1 MMNALILSDNNDFKR
16 ALKEKLSDYHTLIS
30 EYEHKEISFL
40 AVDLTGYAQV
50 DFINWNSAK
59 KHTVNF
65 LFDKLKTFLP
75 IIKRQEWGSIIV
87 LLPDSENIFLSIAVS
102 AAEGMLKSIA
112 CELAPENVILNV
124 LKIKGS
130 NPEKSAELAKFFSDS
145 RAYLTAQVLCADLT
159 RLPDKLNIQ
168 TVSNPVALVTGS
180 GQGIG
185 LAIARELSNL
195 GYRVCANDIKFSDEV
210 LSEIKEKNW
219 LNAYGDISAKE
230 NIDNMTDDICNRYG
244 RLDVLVANAAYMNMI
259 PFADV
264 DKKDFEKHISVN
276 VEGHLNILTRTVELM
291 KKQRCGRIILFS
303 SMFGVEGWKN
313 ASAYSA
319 TKRAMIGACE
329 VLSEKLK
336 KYNISVCAIAPGII
350 DTPQLQADADDLG
363 VTREEMIKIYEKD
376 IPLGRA
382 GKPEDVAYLAGF
394 LAGENA
400 LALSGSVIQANGG
413 ESRSSF

>member
-1 MMNALILSDNNDFKR
+1 MMNALILSDNKDFK
-16 ALKEKLSDYHTLIS
+16 ATLKEKLTNYYTLIS

-40 AVDLTGYAQV
+40 TVDLTEFALI
-50 DFINWNSAK
+50 DFKSWKSAK
-59 KHTVNF
+59 EHIVDF

-75 IIKRQEWGSIIV
+75 VIKRHVWGSIIV
-87 LLPDSENIFLSIAVS
+87 LLPDSENIFLNIAVS

-124 LKIKGS
+124 IKIKGFD
-130 NPEKSAELAKFFSDS
+130 PEKTAELAKFFSDS

-159 RLPDKLNIQ
+159 RIPDKLNIQ
-168 TVSNPVALVTGS
+168 TVSDPVALVTGS

-185 LAIARELSNL
+185 LAISRGLSNL

-210 LSEIKEKNW
+210 LSEIEEKNW
-219 LNAYGDISAKE
+219 LNAHGDISIKE
-230 NIDNMTDDICNRYG
+230 NTDDMISNIRNRYG
-244 RLDVLVANAAYMNMI
+244 RLDVLVANAAYMNMT

-264 DKKDFEKHISVN
+264 NINDFEKHLSVN
-276 VEGHLNILTRTVELM
+276 VEGHLNILQQAVELM
-291 KKQRCGRIILFS
+291 KKQRYGRIILFS

-319 TKRAMIGACE
+319 TKRAMIGACKA
-329 VLSEKLK
+329 LSKKLE

-350 DTPQLQADADDLG
+350 DTPQLQADADDFG

-382 GKPEDVAYLAGF
+382 GKPEDVAYLASF

-400 LALSGSVIQANGG
+400 LALSGSVIQTNGG

>member
-1 MMNALILSDNNDFKR
+1 MMNALILSDSNDFKATLR
-16 ALKEKLSDYHTLIS
+16 EKLTNYHTLDS
-30 EYEHKEISFL
+30 EYENKEINFL
-40 AVDLTGYAQV
+40 VIDLTESARV
-50 DFINWNSAK
+50 DFKSWKSAK
-59 KHTVNF
+59 EHTVDF

-75 IIKRQEWGSIIV
+75 VVKSQEWGSIVV
-87 LLPDSENIFLSIAVS
+87 LLPDSENIFLSVAAS

-130 NPEKSAELAKFFSDS
+130 GPEKSAELAKFFSDS
-145 RAYLTAQVLCADLT
+145 RAYLTAQVLCVDLT

-168 TVSNPVALVTGS
+168 TVSNPVALITGS

-185 LAIARELSNL
+185 LAISRELSNL
-195 GYRVCANDIKFSDEV
+195 GYRVCANDMKFSDEV
-210 LSEIKEKNW
+210 LSEIKAKNW
-219 LNAYGDISAKE
+219 LNAYGDISIKE
-230 NIDNMTDDICNRYG
+230 NTDKIIRNISNRYG
-244 RLDVLVANAAYMNMI
+244 RLDVLVANAAYMNMT

-264 DKKDFEKHISVN
+264 NKKDFEKHLSVN
-276 VEGHLNILTRTVELM
+276 VEGHLNILQQAVEIM
-291 KKQRCGRIILFS
+291 KKQRYGRIILFS

-319 TKRAMIGACE
+319 TKRAMIGTCK
-329 VLSEKLK
+329 VLSKELE

-363 VTREEMIKIYEKD
+363 VTREEMIKIYEKN

-394 LAGENA
+394 LAGKNT
-400 LALSGSVIQANGG
+400 LALSGNIIQTNGG

>member
-50 DFINWNSAK
+50 DFTNWKSAK
-59 KHTVNF
+59 EHTVNF

-75 IIKRQEWGSIIV
+75 IIKRQKWGSIIV

-112 CELAPENVILNV
+112 CELAPENIILNV

-219 LNAYGDISAKE
+219 LNAYGDISVKE
-230 NIDNMTDDICNRYG
+230 NTDNMIDDICNRYG

-276 VEGHLNILTRTVELM
+276 VEGHLNILTRAVELM

-400 LALSGSVIQANGG
+400 PALSGSVIQTNGG

>member
-1 MMNALILSDNNDFKR
+1 MMNALILSDNKDFK
-16 ALKEKLSDYHTLIS
+16 ATLKEKLTNYHTLIS

-40 AVDLTGYAQV
+40 AVDLTELAQI
-50 DFINWNSAK
+50 DFKSWKSAK
-59 KHTVNF
+59 EHIVDF

-75 IIKRQEWGSIIV
+75 VIKSQEWGSIIV

-124 LKIKGS
+124 LKIKGFD
-130 NPEKSAELAKFFSDS
+130 PEKTAELAKFFSDS

-168 TVSNPVALVTGS
+168 TVSDPVALVTGS

-185 LAIARELSNL
+185 LANSRELSNL

-210 LSEIKEKNW
+210 LLEIEDRNW
-219 LNAYGDISAKE
+219 LNAYGDISIKE
-230 NIDNMTDDICNRYG
+230 NTDDMISNICNIYG
-244 RLDVLVANAAYMNMI
+244 RLDVLVANAAYMNMT

-264 DKKDFEKHISVN
+264 NINDFEKHLSIN
-276 VEGHLNILTRTVELM
+276 VEGHLNILQQAVELM
-291 KKQRCGRIILFS
+291 KKQRYGRIILFS

-319 TKRAMIGACE
+319 TKRAMIGACK
-329 VLSEKLK
+329 VLSKKLE

-350 DTPQLQADADDLG
+350 DTPQLQADADDFG

-382 GKPEDVAYLAGF
+382 GNPEDVAYLASF

-400 LALSGSVIQANGG
+400 LALSGSVIQTNGG

>member
-1 MMNALILSDNNDFKR
+1 MMNALILSDSDDFKATLR
-16 ALKEKLSDYHTLIS
+16 EKLTNYHTLDS
-30 EYEHKEISFL
+30 EYENKEINFL
-40 AVDLTGYAQV
+40 VIDLTESARV
-50 DFINWNSAK
+50 DFKSWKSAK
-59 KHTVNF
+59 EHTVDF

-75 IIKRQEWGSIIV
+75 VVKSQEWGSIVV
-87 LLPDSENIFLSIAVS
+87 LLPDSENIFLSVAAS

-130 NPEKSAELAKFFSDS
+130 GPEKSAELAKFFSDS
-145 RAYLTAQVLCADLT
+145 RAYLTAQVLCVDLT

-168 TVSNPVALVTGS
+168 TVSNPVALITGS

-185 LAIARELSNL
+185 LAISRELSNL
-195 GYRVCANDIKFSDEV
+195 GYRVCANDMKFSDEV
-210 LSEIKEKNW
+210 LSEIKAKNW
-219 LNAYGDISAKE
+219 LNAYGDISIKE
-230 NIDNMTDDICNRYG
+230 NTDKIIRNISNRYG
-244 RLDVLVANAAYMNMI
+244 RLDVLVANAAYMNMT

-264 DKKDFEKHISVN
+264 NKKDFEKHLSVN
-276 VEGHLNILTRTVELM
+276 VEGHLNILQQAVEIM
-291 KKQRCGRIILFS
+291 KKQRYGRIILFS

-319 TKRAMIGACE
+319 TKRAMIGTCK
-329 VLSEKLK
+329 VLSKELE

-363 VTREEMIKIYEKD
+363 VTREEMIKIYEKN

-394 LAGENA
+394 LAGENT
-400 LALSGSVIQANGG
+400 LALSGNIIQTNGG

>member
-1 MMNALILSDNNDFKR
+1 MMNALILSDNKDFK
-16 ALKEKLSDYHTLIS
+16 ATLKEKLTNYHTLIS

-40 AVDLTGYAQV
+40 TVDLTGFAQV
-50 DFINWNSAK
+50 DFKSWKSAK
-59 KHTVNF
+59 KHIVDF
-65 LFDKLKTFLP
+65 LFEKLKTFLP
-75 IIKRQEWGSIIV
+75 VIKGREWGSIVV

-102 AAEGMLKSIA
+102 AAEGMLKSVA
-112 CELAPENVILNV
+112 CELAPENIILNV

-130 NPEKSAELAKFFSDS
+130 DSEKTAELAKFFSDS

-168 TVSNPVALVTGS
+168 TVSEPVALVTGS

-195 GYRVCANDIKFSDEV
+195 GYEVCANDMKFNNEV
-210 LSEIKEKNW
+210 LSEIKEKYW
-219 LNAYGDISAKE
+219 FNAYGDISDKE
-230 NIDNMTDDICNRYG
+230 NTDKIIHDISGKYG
-244 RLDVLVANAAYMNMI
+244 RLDVFVANAAYMNMT

-264 DKKDFEKHISVN
+264 DINDFEKHLSVN
-276 VEGHLNILTRTVELM
+276 VEGHLNILAQAVEIM
-291 KKQRCGRIILFS
+291 KKQCYGRIILFS

-319 TKRAMIGACE
+319 TKRAMIGICKT
-329 VLSEKLK
+329 LSKKLE

-394 LAGENA
+394 LANENA
-400 LALSGSVIQANGG
+400 LALSGSVIQTNGG

>member
-1 MMNALILSDNNDFKR
+1 MMNALILSDSDDFKATLR
-16 ALKEKLSDYHTLIS
+16 EKLTNYHTLDS
-30 EYEHKEISFL
+30 EYENKEINFL
-40 AVDLTGYAQV
+40 VIDLTESARV
-50 DFINWNSAK
+50 DFKSWKSAK
-59 KHTVNF
+59 EHTVDF

-75 IIKRQEWGSIIV
+75 VVKSQEWGSIVV
-87 LLPDSENIFLSIAVS
+87 LLPDSENIFLSVAAS

-130 NPEKSAELAKFFSDS
+130 DPEKSAELAKFFSDS
-145 RAYLTAQVLCADLT
+145 RAYLTAQVLCVDLT

-168 TVSNPVALVTGS
+168 TVSNPVALITGS

-185 LAIARELSNL
+185 LAISRELSNL

-210 LSEIKEKNW
+210 LSEIKAKNW
-219 LNAYGDISAKE
+219 LNAYGDISIKE
-230 NIDNMTDDICNRYG
+230 NTDKIIRNISNRYG
-244 RLDVLVANAAYMNMI
+244 RLDVLVANAAYMNMT

-264 DKKDFEKHISVN
+264 NKKDFEKHLSVN
-276 VEGHLNILTRTVELM
+276 VEGHLNILQQAVEIM
-291 KKQRCGRIILFS
+291 KKQRYGRIILFS

-319 TKRAMIGACE
+319 TKRAMIGTCK
-329 VLSEKLK
+329 VLSKELE

-363 VTREEMIKIYEKD
+363 VTREEMIKIYEKN

-394 LAGENA
+394 LAGENTF
-400 LALSGSVIQANGG
+400 ALSGNIIQTNGG

>member
-1 MMNALILSDNNDFKR
+1 MMNALILSDNNDFKTI
-16 ALKEKLSDYHTLIS
+16 LKEKLTNYHTLDS
-30 EYEHKEISFL
+30 EYENKEINFL
-40 AVDLTGYAQV
+40 VIDLTLYGQL
-50 DFINWNSAK
+50 DFNDWKNAK
-59 KHTVNF
+59 EYIVNF
-65 LFDKLKTFLP
+65 LFDKLKKFLP
-75 IIKRQEWGSIIV
+75 IIKKQEWGSVAV
-87 LLPDSENIFLSIAVS
+87 LLPDSENVYLSIAVS

-112 CELAPENVILNV
+112 CELAPENVILNI

-130 NPEKSAELAKFFSDS
+130 NCERTAELVKLFSDS

-168 TVSNPVALVTGS
+168 TVSEPVALVTGS

-195 GYRVCANDIKFSDEV
+195 GYKVCANDIKFNNEV

-219 LNAYGDISAKE
+219 FNAYGDISDKE
-230 NIDNMTDDICNRYG
+230 NTDKIIHDISGKYG
-244 RLDVLVANAAYMNMI
+244 RLDVFVANAAYMNMT

-264 DKKDFEKHISVN
+264 DVNDFEKHLSVN
-276 VEGHLNILTRTVELM
+276 VEGHLNILAQAVEIM
-291 KKQRCGRIILFS
+291 KKQCYGRIILFS

-319 TKRAMIGACE
+319 TKRAMIGICKT
-329 VLSEKLK
+329 LSKKLE

-350 DTPQLQADADDLG
+350 DTPQLQADADNFG

-382 GKPEDVAYLAGF
+382 GKPENVAYLAGF
-394 LAGENA
+394 LANENA
-400 LALSGSVIQANGG
+400 LALSGSVIQTNGG

>member
-1 MMNALILSDNNDFKR
+1 MMNALILSDSNDFK
-16 ALKEKLSDYHTLIS
+16 ATLKEKLTNYHTLIS
-30 EYEHKEISFL
+30 EYENKEISFL
-40 AVDLTGYAQV
+40 AVDLTGFAQV
-50 DFINWNSAK
+50 DFKSWKSAK
-59 KHTVNF
+59 EHTVDF

-75 IIKRQEWGSIIV
+75 VIKSQEWGSIVV

-112 CELAPENVILNV
+112 CELAPENIILNV

-130 NPEKSAELAKFFSDS
+130 DPKKSAELAKFFSDS

-168 TVSNPVALVTGS
+168 TVSNP
-180 GQGIG
+180 
-185 LAIARELSNL
+185 

-210 LSEIKEKNW
+210 LSEIEEKNW
-219 LNAYGDISAKE
+219 FNAYGDISIKE
-230 NIDNMTDDICNRYG
+230 NTDKIIRNICNRYG
-244 RLDVLVANAAYMNMI
+244 RLDVLVANAAYMNMT

-264 DKKDFEKHISVN
+264 NKKDFEKHLSVN
-276 VEGHLNILTRTVELM
+276 VEGHLNILQQAVELM
-291 KKQRCGRIILFS
+291 KKQRYGRIILFS

-319 TKRAMIGACE
+319 TKRAMIGTCKA
-329 VLSEKLK
+329 LSKKLE

-400 LALSGSVIQANGG
+400 LALSGSVIQTNGG